1 MKQLVRT
8 TAMVCV
14 CFFVVSCVTKA
25 TEDEC
30 KQMCDNLVRLRG
42 QIDMSTVAE
51 RTAKVEESF
60 KREEKRLKDWM
71 ERDLAAWDEEL
82 KAKLAAQEKD
92 DEKKK
97 LTEEYEKKKEVT
109 RQKHLP
115 GLKELG
121 PKKEAA
127 LKEAQKKAAESKTE
141 FDKAVEECKAEA
153 IKEGVPQSAAQ
164 CRTKATSTDQYWNV
178 CR

>member
-1 MKQLVRT
+1 MNKLVGI
-8 TAMVCV
+8 TATVCI
-14 CFFVVSCVTKA
+14 CLFVVSCVTKA

-30 KQMCDNLVRLRG
+30 KQMCENLIGLRG

-60 KREEKRLKDWM
+60 KREEKRLKDWLK
-71 ERDLAAWDEEL
+71 RDLDAWDEEL
-82 KAKLAAQEKD
+82 KAKLAELKKD

-121 PKKEAA
+121 PKKETAIN
-127 LKEAQKKAAESKTE
+127 EAQKKAAESKAE
-141 FDKAVEECKAEA
+141 FDKAVEECRDDAV
-153 IKEGVPQSAAQ
+153 KEGVPQSAVQ
-164 CRTKATSTDQYWNV
+164 CRIKATSTDQYWNV